1 MKSDRDCTSFFILPS
16 YICSLEQYLE
26 IDNRRAVQLWN
37 PHHNNFAKVQKD
49 TYKKYQT
56 PSGSQ
61 GLTKDL
67 YFLLQDDST

>member
-1 MKSDRDCTSFFILPS
+1 
-16 YICSLEQYLE
+16 LEQYLE